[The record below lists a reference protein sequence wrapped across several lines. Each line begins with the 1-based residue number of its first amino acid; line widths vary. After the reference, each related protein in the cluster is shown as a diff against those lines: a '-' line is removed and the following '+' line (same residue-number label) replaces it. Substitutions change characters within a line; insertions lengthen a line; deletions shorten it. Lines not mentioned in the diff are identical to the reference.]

1 MPAPVSNTNGLCNGE
16 VKEARHFVFRN
27 LHYLPIAAFVSSLLA
42 MFVPYAISV
51 YLGDTPA
58 ILPFISDAGGDP
70 PQSIV
75 FGLFLAATSFVAVIG
90 MYMKY
95 LMVRQ
100 QNRHIRDHRVDT
112 VNRWSCIAGLIVCLG
127 GLIVSLSPT
136 GHLRK
141 DCTWYWPMFVP
152 HVIGAV
158 MIFGVGYTATL
169 LHLYLHY
176 LTDARWKTSPLFY
189 TRALLSLVGITA
201 MIITGLN
208 WLMFDISLMTPPSGR
223 GKVYPQGML
232 SAVAAEWLM
241 AFIFQSYVL
250 TYIPDFRKATFVLD
264 VNLNGVGE
272 KKE

>member
-1 MPAPVSNTNGLCNGE
+1 MPAPVSNTNGIYNDE
-16 VKEARHFVFRN
+16 SKYFVFRN
-27 LHYLPIAAFVSSLLA
+27 LHYVPIVGFVSSLLA
-42 MFVPYAISV
+42 MLVPYAISV

-75 FGLFLAATSFVAVIG
+75 FGLFLGATSCTGLIG

-100 QNRHIRDHRVDT
+100 QNRHARDAMVDR
-112 VNRWSCIAGLIVCLG
+112 VNRLSCVAGVIVCIG
-127 GLIVSLSPT
+127 GFIVALSPT

-152 HVIGAV
+152 HVIGAI
-158 MIFGVGYTATL
+158 MIFGVGYTTTV
-169 LHLYLHY
+169 LHIYLQY
-176 LTDARWKTSPLFY
+176 LTDARWKTSPVFY
-189 TRALLSLVGITA
+189 SRVLLSLVGIIA
-201 MIITGLN
+201 MLITGLN
-208 WLMFDISLMTPPSGR
+208 WLLFDMSLMTPPSGR

-232 SAVAAEWLM
+232 WAVSAEWAM

-264 VNLNGVGE
+264 ISISEVRA

>member
-1 MPAPVSNTNGLCNGE
+1 MPAPVSNTNGLCNE
-16 VKEARHFVFRN
+16 EAKHFVFRN
-27 LHYLPIAAFVSSLLA
+27 LHYVPLTAFVGSLLA

-75 FGLFLAATSFVAVIG
+75 FGLLLGVTSFTAVIG

-95 LMVRQ
+95 LMVWQ
-100 QNRHIRDHRVDT
+100 QNRRTRDARVDT
-112 VNRWSCIAGLIVCLG
+112 VNRWSCVAGIIVCLG

-141 DCTWYWPMFVP
+141 DCTWYWPMFIP
-152 HVIGAV
+152 HVIGAM
-158 MIFGVGYTATL
+158 MIFGVGYAATL
-169 LHLYLHY
+169 LHLYLQY
-176 LTDARWKTSPLFY
+176 LTDARWRTSPVFY
-189 TRALLSLVGITA
+189 SRALLSLVGITA

-208 WLMFDISLMTPPSGR
+208 WLMFDMNLMTPPSGR

-232 SAVAAEWLM
+232 GAVAAEWLM

-250 TYIPDFRKATFVLD
+250 TYIPDFRRATFVLA
-264 VNLNGVGE
+264 VNLGGAGE